1 MSHSHSDRRNRGNL
15 GSMIL
20 AGACCTGA
28 VTYAVFVG
36 PSMLPPQDVEATNA
50 TSPEVLSSVIEPD
63 PEEPVLSG
71 PIGTLRVQVTDRHHA
86 WVQTLE
92 CTGDLDKDPAACTA
106 MAEVAAGMAED
117 PTITEPPAEEAEEE
131 DSGSEGSEKPVGHP
145 LFAEISDGTVCTDKV
160 YGPQQA
166 GIEGVWEGR
175 EIDTSL
181 TRRGS
186 CEEARWQRLIPL
198 TERFET
204 EQ

>member
-28 VTYAVFVG
+28 VAYAVFVG

-71 PIGTLRVQVTDRHHA
+71 PVGSLRVQVTDRHHA
-86 WVQTLE
+86 WVRTLE
-92 CTGDLDKDPAACTA
+92 CTGDLDQDPAACTA

-117 PTITEPPAEEAEEE
+117 PTISEPTTEEE
-131 DSGSEGSEKPVGHP
+131 DAESEDSEEAVGHP

-186 CEEARWQRLIPL
+186 CEEARWQRLVPL
-198 TERFET
+198 TERFRT

>member
-20 AGACCTGA
+20 AGACCAGA

-63 PEEPVLSG
+63 TEEPVLSG
-71 PIGTLRVQVTDRHHA
+71 PTGTLRIQVTDRHHA

-92 CTGDLDKDPAACTA
+92 CTGDLDEDPAACTA

-117 PTITEPPAEEAEEE
+117 PTITESPAEEE
-131 DSGSEGSEKPVGHP
+131 DAESEGSEKPVGHP

-204 EQ
+204 ER

>member
-20 AGACCTGA
+20 AGACCAGA

-63 PEEPVLSG
+63 TEEPVLSG
-71 PIGTLRVQVTDRHHA
+71 PTGTLRIQVTDRHHA

-92 CTGDLDKDPAACTA
+92 CTGDLAEDPAACTA

-117 PTITEPPAEEAEEE
+117 PTITESPAEEE
-131 DSGSEGSEKPVGHP
+131 DAESEGSEKPVGHP

-204 EQ
+204 ER

>member
-63 PEEPVLSG
+63 TEEPVLSG
-71 PIGTLRVQVTDRHHA
+71 PTGTLRIQVTDRHHA

-92 CTGDLDKDPAACTA
+92 CTGDLDEDPAACTA

-117 PTITEPPAEEAEEE
+117 PTITESPAEEE
-131 DSGSEGSEKPVGHP
+131 DAESEGSEKPVGHP

-204 EQ
+204 ER

>member
-28 VTYAVFVG
+28 VTYVVFVG

-63 PEEPVLSG
+63 TEEPVLSG
-71 PIGTLRVQVTDRHHA
+71 PTGTLRIQVTDRHHA

-92 CTGDLDKDPAACTA
+92 CTGDLDEDPAACTA

-117 PTITEPPAEEAEEE
+117 PTITESPAEEE
-131 DSGSEGSEKPVGHP
+131 DAESEGSEKPVGHP

-204 EQ
+204 ER